1 MKSDVDK
8 QVIELFGVVT
18 LRNPEACTIAVNRSL
33 DLACLDAMK
42 KNRKNRSYLIQG
54 SFLLRNLLSKCPE
67 CESRLIREGI
77 LFVIEDMKKKDN
89 ALQIAANQLKL
100 CLASVKYCV
109 SYNKHTTA
117 SASLHLHTQRY
128 STIR

>member
-1 MKSDVDK
+1 
-8 QVIELFGVVT
+8 
-18 LRNPEACTIAVNRSL
+18 
-33 DLACLDAMK
+33 MK
-42 KNRKNRSYLIQG
+42 KNRKDRSYLIQG

-77 LFVIEDMKKKDN
+77 LSVIEDMKKKDN

>member
-1 MKSDVDK
+1 MKNHGDM
-8 QVIELFGVVT
+8 QVVELFGVVT

-33 DLACLDAMK
+33 DVACLDAMK
-42 KNRKNRSYLIQG
+42 ENRNNRSYLIQG

-67 CESRLIREGI
+67 CESRLIQEGI

-100 CLASVKYCV
+100 CLASVK
-109 SYNKHTTA
+109 
-117 SASLHLHTQRY
+117 
-128 STIR
+128 